1 MSLFNPIQAQ
11 FISRPDNSKDQI
23 VYKYPD
29 NNIRMLSVLTVQPDE
44 VCLFIKQGV
53 VAGIIEQGQHKLD
66 GANIPFLGGLIDS
79 ATGGNVLVSDVYF
92 VSIREFPN
100 FNFGGFLDNVIDPD
114 TTLAIGLRVFG
125 EFALK
130 VNDPSKLILNLVG
143 TQNLISN
150 DEISNWSQDQLLK
163 ATREI
168 ISNHI
173 TNDKWDILGIASK
186 TEDLS
191 SEIIPKTAEF
201 LLNYGIEI
209 SQLGNLTVTL
219 KPEDEITLKEMRR
232 NIAYNNNPN
241 LADTAIKLG
250 AATGLENSS
259 GNASVAG
266 AGIAA
271 GIGFGMMNNM
281 MNQNNTA
288 QQQSM
293 IVCKNCQTQNLAT
306 AKFCSNCGSSLS

>member
-1 MSLFNPIQAQ
+1 MSLFNPIEEQ
-11 FISRPDNSKDQI
+11 FIARPDNSKDQI
-23 VYKYPD
+23 IYKYPD

-44 VCLFIKQGV
+44 ICLFIKQGV
-53 VAGIIEQGQHKLD
+53 VAGIIEQGQHRLD
-66 GANIPFLGGLIDS
+66 GANIPFLGGLIDTV
-79 ATGGNVLVSDVYF
+79 TGGNVLISDVYF
-92 VSIREFPN
+92 ISIREFPN
-100 FNFGGFLDNVIDPD
+100 FNFGGFLDNVVDPQ

-130 VNDPSKLILNLVG
+130 VNDSTKLILNFVG
-143 TQNLISN
+143 TQNLLSN
-150 DEISNWSQDQLLK
+150 DEISNWSSDQLLK

-186 TEDLS
+186 IDDLS
-191 SEIIPKTAEF
+191 SEIISQTKEY

-209 SQLGNLTVTL
+209 TQLGNLTVTL
-219 KPEDEITLKEMRR
+219 KPEDETTLKEMRR
-232 NIAYNNNPN
+232 NIAYNNTPN
-241 LADTAIKLG
+241 LADTAVKMG

-259 GNASVAG
+259 GNASIAG

-281 MNQNNTA
+281 MNQNSQSQQA
-288 QQQSM
+288 QM
-293 IVCKNCQTQNLAT
+293 IICKNCQTENLST
-306 AKFCSNCGSSLS
+306 AKFCSNCGTNLV

>member
-1 MSLFNPIQAQ
+1 MSLFNPIKEQ
-11 FISRPDNSKDQI
+11 FIARPDSSKDQI
-23 VYKYPD
+23 IYKYPD

-79 ATGGNVLVSDVYF
+79 ATGGNVLISDIYF
-92 VSIREFPN
+92 ISIREFPN
-100 FNFGGFLDNVIDPD
+100 FNFGGFLDNVTDPD

-125 EFALK
+125 EFAIK
-130 VNDPSKLILNLVG
+130 VSDPTKLILNLVG
-143 TQNLISN
+143 TQNLLSN
-150 DEISNWSQDQLLK
+150 DEISHWSSDQLLK
-163 ATREI
+163 STREI

-186 TEDLS
+186 TDDLS
-191 SEIIPKTAEF
+191 SEIIPQTKEY
-201 LLNYGIEI
+201 LLNYGIEVT
-209 SQLGNLTVTL
+209 QLGNLTVTL
-219 KPEDEITLKEMRR
+219 KPEDETTLKEMRR
-232 NIAYNNNPN
+232 NIAYNNTPN
-241 LADTAIKLG
+241 LADTAVKMG

-259 GNASVAG
+259 GDASVAG

-281 MNQNNTA
+281 MNQNNKT
-288 QQQSM
+288 QQTQM
-293 IVCKNCQTQNLAT
+293 IVCKNCQTENPAN

>member
-23 VYKYPD
+23 VYKYLD

-114 TTLAIGLRVFG
+114 TTLAVGLRVFG

-219 KPEDEITLKEMRR
+219 KPEDETTLKEMRR